1 MGYGLALS
9 LEGED
14 VREASVQVHEAVL
27 LQAGEVMEDFD
38 TLKAQKDAIE
48 RRQFQD
54 QAWVALRDIEDYA
67 LGKITLSRLGEILG
81 QSPPVLRR
89 IIVRAGKLMS
99 GEES

>member
-1 MGYGLALS
+1 MDDYETLAL
-9 LEGED
+9 
-14 VREASVQVHEAVL
+14 
-27 LQAGEVMEDFD
+27 
-38 TLKAQKDAIE
+38 QKESIE

-54 QAWVALRDIEDYA
+54 QAWVALRDIENYA
-67 LGKITLSRLGEILG
+67 LGNITLSRLGEILG

>member
-1 MGYGLALS
+1 MGYGLALP
-9 LEGED
+9 LESQD